1 MLALFKEDKEA
12 VYFSDRYELLKKIEW
27 LLSNP
32 SKIEE
37 IAEAGYKRL
46 LDDGHDIR
54 SRSSEILKY
63 L

>member
-1 MLALFKEDKEA
+1 MKLKYISSSLFNSLE
-12 VYFSDRYELLKKIEW
+12 YELLEKIEW
-27 LLSNP
+27 LLANP

-46 LDDGHDIR
+46 IDDGHDIR
-54 SRSSEILKY
+54 SRSIEILKH